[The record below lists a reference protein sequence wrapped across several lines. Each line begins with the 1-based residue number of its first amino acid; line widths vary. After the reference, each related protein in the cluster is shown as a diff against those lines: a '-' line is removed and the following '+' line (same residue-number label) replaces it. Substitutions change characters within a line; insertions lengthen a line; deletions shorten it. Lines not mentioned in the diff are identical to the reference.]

1 MAREN
6 NLKEEIEM
14 KRKLALILAMIMML
28 SVFAGCGSKEEA
40 PAETAAQ
47 SGEAAAAPAAAEQ
60 LDIVRVGVTAWPASL
75 DPITKM
81 GWTQT
86 RILYQVYDTL
96 LYCNDDS
103 TISSYICDSWTRID
117 DYTTEYKLKEGITFH
132 NGYPLTAE
140 DVKFTFDRVLFDDTG
155 YCDPNVTAV
164 VNTIESVEV
173 VDELTVRMVTS
184 IPDPIIFDR
193 LASSLGVYIVSKQY
207 IEEVGNET
215 FGVSPVG
222 TGPFKVDSIN
232 PENLMLSYY

>member
-1 MAREN
+1 
-6 NLKEEIEM
+6 M
-14 KRKLALILAMIMML
+14 KRLFALILALLMVL
-28 SVFAGCGSKEEA
+28 SLVACGGGDTKEPAATEA
-40 PAETAAQ
+40 PKTDAP
-47 SGEAAAAPAAAEQ
+47 GEAAPAAPKQ

-81 GWTQT
+81 GWTQN

-140 DVKFTFDRVLFDDTG
+140 DIKFSLDRVLFDDSG

-173 VDELTVRMVTS
+173 VDELTVRIVTS
-184 IPDPIIFDR
+184 IPDPIIYDR

-207 IEEVGNET
+207 IEEVGNEV
-215 FGVSPVG
+215 FGVSPVSG
-222 TGPFKVDSIN
+222 K
-232 PENLMLSYY
+232 